1 MRALLTLAVF
11 LLAAPV
17 LAQEKSTIST
27 EARAGWTAMGDERST
42 GGLTLGVG
50 ARYVRPVDGGPW
62 GWHAGVTADA
72 VGVGDP
78 WRWLG
83 IVVGPGLGGWRD
95 VSDTWRVSAGLS
107 LPLGQLPTCT
117 DWGLCMRHWGIYP
130 ASAARIEYRADSF
143 RVGGEAGA
151 MWVDTLSWSG
161 AAVQLRIVGAYR

>member
-1 MRALLTLAVF
+1 
-11 LLAAPV
+11 
-17 LAQEKSTIST
+17 
-27 EARAGWTAMGDERST
+27 MGGERPT
-42 GGLTLGVG
+42 GGPTLGG
-50 ARYVRPVDGGPW
+50 AARYVRPIDGGPW
-62 GWHAGVTADA
+62 GWYAGAAAEA
-72 VGVGDP
+72 VGVGDS
-78 WRWLG
+78 WYWLG
-83 IVVGPGLGGWRD
+83 LLAGPELGGWRD
-95 VSDTWRVSAGLS
+95 VSDAWRVYAGLS